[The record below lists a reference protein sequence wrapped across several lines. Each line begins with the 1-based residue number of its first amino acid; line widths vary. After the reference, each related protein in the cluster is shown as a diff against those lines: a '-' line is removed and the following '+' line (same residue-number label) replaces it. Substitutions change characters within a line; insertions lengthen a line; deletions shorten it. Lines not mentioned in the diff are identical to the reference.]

1 MTPCPWMLDDLF
13 HSCTCL
19 APPVSFPAICR
30 ANYLTFLFFVQRIKN
45 KLSEIERKSADF
57 L

>member
-1 MTPCPWMLDDLF
+1 MSPCPWMLDNF
-13 HSCTCL
+13 CHSCTCL

-45 KLSEIERKSADF
+45 KLSEIERKSANF